1 MEIYV
6 GEGKMMEYRIT
17 FPTWDDKGNAM
28 VLLDRNGIKYSF
40 DSGGRMMIGINGLA
54 LLELNDIDY
63 DEV

>member
-1 MEIYV
+1 
-6 GEGKMMEYRIT
+6 MEYRIT
-17 FPTWDDKGNAM
+17 FPTWDDKSNAM

-40 DSGGRMMIGINGLA
+40 DSGGRMMIGINGLS